1 MEIRVVNGK
10 KGHKIELV
18 NDSWSTSNSWG
29 HKTNVLINGCDYG
42 EHKVRYYN
50 RTWEMYTYQTCMSGA
65 IREIMENNIT
75 MFLENYKENNGIIRF
90 KKGQKE
96 QLINDYKTT
105 DDLMLD
111 LEQTLQAIRDRNFNI
126 TC

>member
-10 KGHKIELV
+10 KGNKIELV
-18 NDSWSTSNSWG
+18 NESWSTSRSLG
-29 HKTNVLINGCDYG
+29 HKTNVIINGCDYG

-65 IREIMENNIT
+65 IREIIENKITRFIENYREENNIT
-75 MFLENYKENNGIIRF
+75 RF

-96 QLINDYKTT
+96 QLINEFKTT
-105 DDLMLD
+105 DDLMVD
-111 LEQTLQAIRDRNFNI
+111 LEQTLQAIRDREFN
-126 TC
+126 